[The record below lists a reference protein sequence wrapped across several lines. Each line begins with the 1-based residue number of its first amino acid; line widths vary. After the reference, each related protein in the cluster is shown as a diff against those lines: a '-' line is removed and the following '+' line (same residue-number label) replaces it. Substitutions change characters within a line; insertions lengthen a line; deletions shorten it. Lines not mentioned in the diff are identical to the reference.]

1 MQAALDSYVFDRVI
15 LAIEQ
20 TIHLGDCRITL
31 ETRLA
36 GDLTLSGFSRIKLA
50 MCLEE
55 LFTIE
60 LPDEVLERFL
70 TVADIVKYMGRH
82 YFRDVEPS
90 GLAEA
95 A

>member
-1 MQAALDSYVFDRVI
+1 MQAALNTSVFDRVT
-15 LAIEQ
+15 LAIER
-20 TIHLGDCRITL
+20 TIHVGSLSITL

-55 LFTIE
+55 VFSIE
-60 LPDEVLERFL
+60 LPDEVLERFI
-70 TVADIVKYMGRH
+70 TVADIVKYIGRR
-82 YFRDVEPS
+82 YFRDVELSEFP
-90 GLAEA
+90 EA

>member
-1 MQAALDSYVFDRVI
+1 MEAALNTSVFDRVI
-15 LAIEQ
+15 LAIER
-20 TIHLGDCRITL
+20 TIYIGNLRVTL

-36 GDLTLSGFSRIKLA
+36 GDLTLSGFSRVKLA

-60 LPDEVLERFL
+60 LPDDVLERFI

-82 YFRDVEPS
+82 YFQDVEFS
-90 GLAEA
+90 GLARA
-95 A
+95 D